1 MQLAHPHLRW
11 KTGNDVSLLENG
23 IQLFPALC
31 AAFDEAKKSIHV
43 EMYIFRLDIA
53 GKQLLHHL
61 MLAAKRGLKVRV
73 VIDGYGS
80 AAEDETIARALRA
93 AGGQCRIYRPE
104 PKRFTLKSFD
114 FMRLRRLHRKIVVV
128 DGTVGFV
135 GGINFEDDYSTADPD
150 VRTTDP
156 RYDYAVRVTGPIVT
170 DLVEA
175 IDLLWLRT
183 RKYSKGNNGNSS
195 SDIESGL
202 RPQKVARSW
211 RPMHLKHLRMRLRYF
226 KRNRGSTRALKA
238 ANSSVSTQAS
248 PTASPISPVN
258 MRAAVILRDNLRYR
272 RTIERT
278 YLFHIA
284 AAQKEIII
292 ANAYFLP
299 GGKLRRALIDAA
311 RRGVKVRLLL
321 QGKIEYQMQYHATR
335 WIYDLFLREGIE
347 IYEYLPSFLHA
358 KVAVIDGVSFVGSS
372 NLDPFSLLLAREAN
386 VLIDDAGFTAQ
397 LRQSLENAMTRGSQ
411 IIELTLY
418 GRRPLLGRIAD
429 GLSYLLLRIGV
440 ALSGKSDHY

>member
-11 KTGNDVSLLENG
+11 KTGHDVSLLENG
-23 IQLFPALC
+23 VQLFPALC
-31 AAFDEAKKSIHV
+31 AAFDAATTSIHV

-61 MLAAKRGLKVRV
+61 MLAAERGLKVRV

-80 AAEDETIARALRA
+80 AVEDETIAQALRSV
-93 AGGQCRIYRPE
+93 GGQCRIYRSE
-104 PKRFTLKSFD
+104 PKHFTFKSFD

-128 DGTVGFV
+128 DGNVGFV
-135 GGINFEDDYSTADPD
+135 GGINIEDDYSTADPT
-150 VRTTDP
+150 VRATDA
-156 RYDYAVRVTGPIVT
+156 RFDYAVRVTGPVVLELI
-170 DLVEA
+170 EA
-175 IDLLWLRT
+175 LDLLWLRLNKT
-183 RKYSKGNNGNSS
+183 HH
-195 SDIESGL
+195 L
-202 RPQKVARSW
+202 
-211 RPMHLKHLRMRLRYF
+211 HLKHLRTRLRYF
-226 KRNRGSTRALKA
+226 KRHKA
-238 ANSSVSTQAS
+238 SERVSSDVRSNLPANTPAIA
-248 PTASPISPVN
+248 TAN

-272 RTIERT
+272 RTIEQA

-284 AAQKEIII
+284 AANNEIII

-311 RRGVKVRLLL
+311 HRGVKVRLLL

-335 WIYDLFLREGIE
+335 WIYELFLRGGIE

-386 VLIDDAGFTAQ
+386 VLVDDAGFTAQ
-397 LRQSLENAMTRGSQ
+397 LRQSLENAMTRGSR
-411 IIELTLY
+411 IVELTLY
-418 GRRPLLGRIAD
+418 GHRPFLERIAD
-429 GLSYLLLRIGV
+429 GLCYLLLRIGV
-440 ALSGKSDHY
+440 TLSGKSDRY

>member
-1 MQLAHPHLRW
+1 MRLAHPHLRW
-11 KTGNDVSLLENG
+11 KAGNDVSLLENG

-31 AAFDEAKKSIHV
+31 AAFDAATTSIHV

-53 GKQLLHHL
+53 GKQILHHL

-73 VIDGYGS
+73 LIDGYGS
-80 AAEDETIARALRA
+80 AAEDEEIVSLLSN
-93 AGGQCRIYRPE
+93 AGAHCRIYRPE
-104 PKRFTLKSFD
+104 PKRFTLKSVD

-128 DGTVGFV
+128 DGLIGFV

-150 VRTTDP
+150 IRATDP
-156 RYDYAVRVTGPIVT
+156 RFDYAVRVIGPIVS

-175 IDLLWLRT
+175 LDLLWLRT
-183 RKYSKGNNGNSS
+183 RSWQPLNLKQ
-195 SDIESGL
+195 L
-202 RPQKVARSW
+202 RT
-211 RPMHLKHLRMRLRYF
+211 RLRYF
-226 KRNRGSTRALKA
+226 KRHRASSRVASEVSSTVTS
-238 ANSSVSTQAS
+238 AN
-248 PTASPISPVN
+248 I
-258 MRAAVILRDNLRYR
+258 RAAVILRDNLRYR
-272 RTIERT
+272 HTIESA

-284 AAQKEIII
+284 SAKNEIII

-311 RRGVKVRLLL
+311 HRGVKVRLLL

-358 KVAVIDGVSFVGSS
+358 KVAVIDGVSIVGSS

-397 LRQSLENAMTRGSQ
+397 LRQSLENAMTRGSR
-411 IIELTLY
+411 IVELTLY
-418 GRRPLLGRIAD
+418 GRRPFMGRIAD
-429 GLSYLLLRIGV
+429 GLCYLLLRIGV
-440 ALSGKSDHY
+440 TLSGKSDHY